1 MLPNAFTKKLF
12 TKSESEETDFQMPY
26 GLTSSA
32 VIAKTQHSK
41 QESPRSTPP
50 NTELHS
56 TITAAAA
63 ASAATTTTTTTTT
76 ITCYKLAEPC
86 NAQKRFCSFFF
97 LGTSLKMLY
106 TKSPSQRLI
115 TKKQSKR
122 PHFHKLTSFNSLVS
136 KTQHKI
142 RKFPITQTTQYS
154 HFYYYSSSPPPPP
167 TTTSSFAS

>member
-1 MLPNAFTKKLF
+1 MLPNAFTKKFF
-12 TKSESEETDFQMPY
+12 TKSESEETHFQMPH

-41 QESPRSTPP
+41 QESPSSTPP

-63 ASAATTTTTTTTT
+63 AAASAATTTTTTTTTTT

-97 LGTSLKMLY
+97 KA
-106 TKSPSQRLI
+106 PH
-115 TKKQSKR
+115 SKCFT
-122 PHFHKLTSFNSLVS
+122 PKVLHKG
-136 KTQHKI
+136 
-142 RKFPITQTTQYS
+142 
-154 HFYYYSSSPPPPP
+154 
-167 TTTSSFAS
+167 